1 MSPLRK
7 HLAPA
12 QKLAILREY
21 LVARVPISDLC
32 DRHGLQPSQ
41 IYYWQNQLF
50 EQGARVFER
59 SAEAR
64 GEAKAQHATQR
75 IITRL
80 QEKLVSK
87 NEVLAELMEEHV
99 KLKKEL
105 GDP

>member
-1 MSPLRK
+1 MSQLRK
-7 HLAPA
+7 HLAPD

-21 LVARVPISDLC
+21 LVGRVPISDLC

-59 SAEAR
+59 SPEAR
-64 GEAKAQHATQR
+64 GESRALQATER
-75 IITRL
+75 VITRL
-80 QEKLVSK
+80 QEKLVTK